1 MVSEA
6 SFVLALLAVLTLE
19 AEDLL
24 LEDLL
29 VRKAKQE
36 LAVELELRRDEQRAF
51 DKLQRILEQL
61 DGKLIL

>member
-6 SFVLALLAVLTLE
+6 SFVLALLGVLTLE
-19 AEDLL
+19 AQDLL

-51 DKLQRILEQL
+51 DELQRIL
-61 DGKLIL
+61 